1 MTTTARSQIVL
12 YSILS
17 ALGLG
22 TAFWFNSQAVLSGG
36 NYLADG
42 FTSPVDW
49 VYSLDLLIGGIA
61 GMAFMVL
68 ESRKLGFKWWPLLV
82 ALGFVTAFSF
92 VFPLFL
98 AIRASLLHK
107 QALAGG
113 RLDQFEFDG
122 HRVDVWVPATL
133 NPETP
138 ILVMHDG
145 HNLFDP
151 KNSSYGSTWGLLA
164 ALPKRIKTANK
175 PLIIG
180 VWQEFGE
187 NRVLELGPEDFVTS
201 SPEALELIPKEMLPR
216 GGYQKLG
223 NTYQQLIAEKVL
235 PVLADLYAIKLDPS
249 RTAIAGS
256 SMGGLAS
263 LYGMVKY
270 PQVYGTALC
279 YSTHWPIGGDAMV
292 DWFVKKLPMDGKHR
306 VWSDTGTIELDAA
319 YAPFHA
325 RFVSKMPI
333 ENFIGATYPMTGH
346 NEDWWAGRVE
356 HPINWWLSEN

>member
-17 ALGLG
+17 ALGLV

-98 AIRASLLHK
+98 AIRASLLHR

-201 SPEALELIPKEMLPR
+201 SPEALELIPKEMLPK

-292 DWFVKKLPMDGKHR
+292 DWFVKNLPMDGKHR

-325 RFVSKMPI
+325 RFVSKMPT
-333 ENFIGATYPMTGH
+333 ENFVGATYPMTGH